1 MEIKEKTIK
10 GVKWSTV
17 ITFANA
23 SLQALQYVILA
34 RLLEPSAFGLMGIV
48 ITIITFSQLFL
59 DMGISNAIIHKQEIT
74 KNQLSTLYWL
84 NVFAGFITFAM
95 ICIIAP
101 IIANFYN
108 EPVLKQLLVLAGIY
122 FIITP
127 FGQQFRVL
135 LQKDIR
141 FFELAKIEIT
151 GRVISTIASAFL
163 AYKGYG
169 AYALVYGFLAGTIIQ
184 TIQCLNLGL
193 KEYGLKFAIKIV
205 EIKEFLMFGFY
216 QVATNTVNYFA
227 FQIDTLLIGK
237 LLGMDALGIY
247 TIAKQI
253 IMYPAMLIN
262 PTLTKVTFPSMAK
275 VQHDMI
281 YLKRI
286 YLKSLNY
293 LCLLNFPIYTFIFF
307 FSNEIVLT
315 LLGSRYN
322 QAIDVI
328 KILAIYGAIIS
339 TGNPVGTLILAKG
352 KASLAFWWTLF
363 VSIYLCVSVFV
374 GSFWGIMG
382 ISFSLLFLQM
392 SLVIPNWFFLVKPLC
407 GAKFIEYHKVI
418 FIPGLIAIS
427 TGTVA
432 YVLVMNIPLG
442 IIKLFMGGILIS
454 LLTFVLYFLYSKE
467 FLTNLK
473 ELVR

>member
-48 ITIITFSQLFL
+48 ITIITFSQMFL

-74 KNQLSTLYWL
+74 KNQLNTLYWL

-122 FIITP
+122 FVITP

-193 KEYGLKFAIKIV
+193 KEYGLKFAIKLG
-205 EIKEFLMFGFY
+205 EIKEFLTFGFY

-262 PTLTKVTFPSMAK
+262 PTLTKVTFPAMAK
-275 VQHDMI
+275 VQHDTF
-281 YLKRI
+281 

-328 KILAIYGAIIS
+328 KILAIYGAIRS

-352 KASLAFWWTLF
+352 KASLAFWWTLV
-363 VSIYLCVSVFV
+363 VSIYLSISVFV
-374 GSFWGIMG
+374 GSFGGVIG
-382 ISFSLLFLQM
+382 VSFSLLFLQM

-473 ELVR
+473 ELVRC